1 MPAAPLNSTPFE
13 RGLWMP
19 AEWELHE
26 ATWLG
31 WPHEQT
37 DWPCKFPAIPWAY
50 AEIVRHLARVERVY
64 LLVQNRGAES
74 RVRDILK
81 KSGANL
87 AAVDFFRVSTDRG
100 WMRDSGPICVKNN
113 SGEVA
118 FTHWQFN
125 GWAKYS
131 NHKKDALAVTEVN
144 KKLKR
149 LVWQPVHNGR
159 RVVLEG
165 GSIDVNG
172 RGSLLT
178 TEECLLSKRQQRN
191 HGFTREDYAH
201 VFRSYL
207 GVTQVL
213 WLKNGIAGDDT
224 HGHVDDLA
232 RFVSPTTIVTVVEQ
246 DPHDANYIPLQ
257 ENLALLKS
265 MRDPT
270 GRPFRIET
278 LPMPAPVYFAG
289 QRLPASYA
297 NFYIANK
304 LVIVPTFN
312 DPNDRLALNTL
323 AGLFPGREVLGVACR
338 DLVLGLGTLHCMTQQ
353 QPAPL

>member
-1 MPAAPLNSTPFE
+1 
-13 RGLWMP
+13 MP
-19 AEWELHE
+19 AEWEHHE

-31 WPHEQT
+31 WPHEQS
-37 DWPCKFPAIPWAY
+37 DWPGKFPAIPWAY

-64 LLVQNRGAES
+64 LLVQNRSAES
-74 RVRDILK
+74 HVREILK
-81 KSGANL
+81 KSGVHL
-87 AAVDFFRVSTDRG
+87 AAVEFFRVPTDRG
-100 WMRDSGPICVKNN
+100 WMRDSGPICVK
-113 SGEVA
+113 SSAGEVA
-118 FTHWQFN
+118 YTHWLFN

-131 NHKKDALAVTEVN
+131 NHKKDALAVTNVN

-149 LVWQPVHNGR
+149 LVWQPTYKGR

-191 HGFTREDYAH
+191 QGFTREDYAH

-213 WLKNGIAGDDT
+213 WLKNGISGDDT
-224 HGHVDDLA
+224 HGHVDDLT
-232 RFVSPTTIVTVVEQ
+232 RFVNSTTVVTVIEKN
-246 DPHDANYIPLQ
+246 PSDANYAALQ
-257 ENLALLKS
+257 QNLALLQS
-265 MRDPT
+265 MKDQD
-270 GRPFRIET
+270 GRALKIAI
-278 LPMPAPVYFAG
+278 LPMPAPVYFNK

-304 LVIVPTFN
+304 LVLVPTFN
-312 DPNDRLALNTL
+312 DPNDREALNTL
-323 AGLFPGREVLGVACR
+323 AGLFPNREVVGIACR
-338 DLVLGLGTLHCMTQQ
+338 DLVLGLGTIHCMTQQ
-353 QPAPL
+353 QPAQP